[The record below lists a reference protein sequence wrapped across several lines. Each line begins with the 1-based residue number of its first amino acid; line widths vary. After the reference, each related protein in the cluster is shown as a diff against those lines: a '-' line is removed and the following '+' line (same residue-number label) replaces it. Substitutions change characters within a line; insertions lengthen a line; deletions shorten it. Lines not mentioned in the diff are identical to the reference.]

1 MCPSKTTQFYQANTL
16 RYRPGGFKVPR
27 QIVPFVVAC
36 DYWGLF
42 FFFFYTSVIGICA
55 GPLEQQWKIK
65 CENKVKVHQ
74 IFIVTGRKNEKKI
87 NEGCWKWFESQV
99 TIIYVMPN
107 VPNLLF
113 QRG

>member
-1 MCPSKTTQFYQANTL
+1 M
-16 RYRPGGFKVPR
+16 PR

-42 FFFFYTSVIGICA
+42 FFFNTSVIGICV
-55 GPLEQQWKIK
+55 GPPEQQGKIK

-74 IFIVTGRKNEKKI
+74 IFIVTEEKTKKKI
-87 NEGCWKWFESQV
+87 NEGSWKWFESQV